1 MTLELCIVHGSPYA
15 WRVQLALE
23 HKALAYTTRVLSY
36 SPASLQAP
44 DYLALNPRGKV
55 PTLIDG
61 DVVLYESIAI
71 LAYLERRYPSAPIM
85 GGTPEESGAVWR
97 EISEYT
103 SYVDHA
109 VEAFILPMY
118 FGTAER
124 HIEEIKS
131 AIATLAHELSRYER
145 TLSRS
150 PFLVGDAISAA
161 DFVVFPHVQSIL
173 RASTKAGARS
183 FDLPFLP
190 LAERHPAIAAWSA
203 RIEATPG
210 YGRTYPANWT

>member
-1 MTLELCIVHGSPYA
+1 MASP
-15 WRVQLALE
+15 
-23 HKALAYTTRVLSY
+23 KTSRVLSY

-44 DYLALNPRGKV
+44 EYLALNPRGKV

-85 GGTPEESGAVWR
+85 GGPPEESGAVWR

-131 AIATLAHELSRYER
+131 AIATLTHELSRYER
-145 TLSRS
+145 T
-150 PFLVGDAISAA
+150 
-161 DFVVFPHVQSIL
+161 
-173 RASTKAGARS
+173 
-183 FDLPFLP
+183 LPFLP
-190 LAERHPAIAAWSA
+190 LAERHPPIAAWSA

>member
-85 GGTPEESGAVWR
+85 GGPPEESGAVWR
-97 EISEYT
+97 LATSRLRGIYASFLYFFRFEPYFERLWFRPSTPVESSE
-103 SYVDHA
+103 
-109 VEAFILPMY
+109 P
-118 FGTAER
+118 
-124 HIEEIKS
+124 
-131 AIATLAHELSRYER
+131 R
-145 TLSRS
+145 TM
-150 PFLVGDAISAA
+150 
-161 DFVVFPHVQSIL
+161 
-173 RASTKAGARS
+173 
-183 FDLPFLP
+183 
-190 LAERHPAIAAWSA
+190 W
-203 RIEATPG
+203 
-210 YGRTYPANWT
+210 